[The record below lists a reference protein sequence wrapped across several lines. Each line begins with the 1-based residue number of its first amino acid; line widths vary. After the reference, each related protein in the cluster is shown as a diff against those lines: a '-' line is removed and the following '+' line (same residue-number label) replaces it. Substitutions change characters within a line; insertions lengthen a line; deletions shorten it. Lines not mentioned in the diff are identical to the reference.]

1 MAGRFLGINVRST
14 IGEPFAD
21 LIVDGFKTIETR
33 ESDSLHPYVG
43 ERIAIVRTGMGKAF
57 AIGAV
62 TITGFGWTNS
72 ESIFNTYKDMHMVEK
87 GSPFYIKQSIGKYMY
102 FLENAV
108 RYKTPVAV
116 GRGIVARQLIY

>member
-14 IGEPFAD
+14 KEKPFAD

-72 ESIFNTYKDMHMVEK
+72 ESIFNTYEDMHMVEK
-87 GSPFYIKQSIGKYMY
+87 GSPFYIKPNVGKFMY

-116 GRGIVARQLIY
+116 GRGVVARQLIY